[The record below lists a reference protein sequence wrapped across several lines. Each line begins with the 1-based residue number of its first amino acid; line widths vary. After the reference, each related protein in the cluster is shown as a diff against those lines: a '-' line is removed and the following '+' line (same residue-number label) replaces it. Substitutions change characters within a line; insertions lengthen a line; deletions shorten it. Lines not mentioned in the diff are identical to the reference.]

1 MNGPTNSELNIKI
14 VAPTEKID
22 DSLFAVISRERT
34 KIMSQIAVRVL
45 SGKELANSQYLSV
58 PVPI

>member
-1 MNGPTNSELNIKI
+1 MNEPVNSELNIKI
-14 VAPTEKID
+14 VASAEKID
-22 DSLFAVISRERT
+22 DSLFAIISRERT

-45 SGKELANSQYLSV
+45 SGKDPVNSQYLSV